1 MIGLNDI
8 VQEITGNY
16 EPVGKFYLF
25 SSTVHDMV
33 KWDSSRNS
41 EKVWKFYL
49 FSSTVHDMVKWD
61 RTGNDEK
68 VYLTQYTAE

>member
-16 EPVGKFYLF
+16 EQVLKVYLF
-25 SSTVHDMV
+25 PSTVHD
-33 KWDSSRNS
+33 R
-41 EKVWKFYL
+41 
-49 FSSTVHDMVKWD
+49 VKWD

-68 VYLTQYTAE
+68 VYLTQ